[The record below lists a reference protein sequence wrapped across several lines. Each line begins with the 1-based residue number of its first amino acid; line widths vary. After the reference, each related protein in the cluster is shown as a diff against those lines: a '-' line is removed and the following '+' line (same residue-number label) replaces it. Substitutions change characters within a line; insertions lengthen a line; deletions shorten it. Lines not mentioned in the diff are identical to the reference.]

1 MLNNSLLLSQNPKSH
16 TEESPS
22 EISGETIP
30 SDSGHGGSEEDFN
43 SHNHNNNMGKYL
55 TSPPMDSNTSTYF
68 YSYINEFNTSSYSLL
83 IIYFC
88 FMHIL
93 LEYKKKLLL
102 LFNYISK
109 DFFPCIY

>member
-1 MLNNSLLLSQNPKSH
+1 MLNNSLFLSQNPKSH

-55 TSPPMDSNTSTYF
+55 TSPCMGLNTWIPYKF
-68 YSYINEFNTSSYSLL
+68 VL
-83 IIYFC
+83 ITDY
-88 FMHIL
+88 
-93 LEYKKKLLL
+93 LL
-102 LFNYISK
+102 LFYAYFIR
-109 DFFPCIY
+109 I